1 MSSPNNQARRDF
13 IKQSGGTAL
22 GLSLSSF
29 VPGVGAGFVKEAL
42 AGQKTP
48 TYANW
53 EDIYRRMWKWD
64 KVTWGSH
71 TNQCW
76 PTGCKFYVYT
86 RNGIVWRE
94 EQTAHTDACN
104 SDYVDY
110 NPLGCQKGSA
120 FHNTLYGEER
130 LKYPLKRVGERGEGK
145 WKRVSWD
152 EATNDIADAILASYE
167 SQGPDGFVLDAPHTH
182 AGAPAYAGGFRMTR
196 LLGGV
201 FIDTTGDIGD
211 TYLGIRHT
219 FGKQMIGYSADNLLD
234 AEVIVL
240 TCSNW
245 SYTWPNGYHFVTEA
259 RYKGAE
265 IVVVAPDFNP
275 TSPAC
280 DIHVPVGVG
289 CDAAFW
295 LGVSKVIIDEKLY
308 HADFIREQTDLPVLV
323 RMDTGR
329 FLSEADI
336 EGPGKRDNQFYHFDT
351 ATRAL
356 HKSARG
362 TLKLDYVPALEGT
375 YEVTLHNGQ
384 PLKVQPVFDRLKVHL
399 QEYTPEKA
407 SIKSH
412 VPASVIREMGRKIA
426 TKRTC
431 TYVGFTSAK
440 NYHGDLMERSLLLAM
455 GLTGNWGKPG
465 TGFCFWAFPEDH
477 FIYLAL
483 SDKTVDEGGL
493 IDMAKA
499 SQAFAAKV
507 RETDPDATDEI
518 CNIHEEQAISEE
530 IGIVPPSFWLYYH
543 CGYDKLFDN
552 RDWSDPLF
560 TKTFGERL
568 NEGIAKGWWNKS
580 HLRPA
585 PDKTPQVLMLLSN
598 NPLRRKRSGAKL
610 YPEVLFP
617 KLTMIFAMETR
628 MSSSAMFAD
637 IVLPCAWYYEK
648 HDLTMAMVGNPFFT
662 YIDRAVEPP
671 GECKEEWAAMAMIM
685 KKVSERAKAR
695 GMTEFIDPAGHRRRY
710 DELYERFTMRGQ
722 LLTNEDCL
730 KEMTKVNV
738 TTGVFP
744 KGYTYE
750 QLRKDGQVKIHG
762 LGAGISA
769 FASANEFSPKKPFFP
784 LRWHVDDKK
793 VFPTQTRRAQFYFDH
808 EWYLEAGEALPVFK
822 QPPNI
827 GGNHPF
833 AITGGHPRVSIHSTH
848 LANAHLSRLHRGQP
862 VVHVNDGDAAELGL
876 QDGDMAVLYNDFAE
890 CEIMVRCAPNVQPKE
905 LIVYFWEAYQYKGW
919 KPYDIFLIGMPKALL
934 LARGYDQFS
943 FFYNNGSPPPATDRG
958 VRVSIRKA
966 AADEQT
972 RSAS

>member
-1 MSSPNNQARRDF
+1 MNSPDNEFRREF
-13 IKQSGGTAL
+13 IKQSGGLTL

-29 VPGVGAGFVKEAL
+29 APGSGLIGEAL
-42 AGQKTP
+42 AKSAAPSYSG
-48 TYANW
+48 W
-53 EDIYRRMWKWD
+53 EDIYRRMWTWD

-94 EQTAHTDACN
+94 EQTAHTDASN

-130 LKYPLKRVGERGEGK
+130 LKYPLKRVGKRGEGK

-152 EATNDIADAILASYE
+152 EATTEIADAILDSYQ

-196 LLGGV
+196 VMGGV

-219 FGKQMIGYSADNLLD
+219 FGKQMLGYSADNLLD
-234 AEVIVL
+234 AELIIL

-245 SYTWPNGYHFVTEA
+245 SYTWPNGYHWVTEA
-259 RYKGAE
+259 RYRGTE
-265 IVVVAPDFNP
+265 VVVIAPDFSP
-275 TSPAC
+275 TAPAC

-289 CDAAFW
+289 LDAAFW
-295 LGVSKVIIDEKLY
+295 LGVSHVIVEEKLY
-308 HADFIREQTDLPVLV
+308 QADFMREQTDLPVLV
-323 RMDTGR
+323 RMDSGR
-329 FLSEADI
+329 FLTEADM
-336 EGPGKRDNQFYHFDT
+336 EGADKRANQFYHHDT
-351 ATRAL
+351 ATGAL
-356 HKSARG
+356 KKASRG
-362 TLKLDYVPALEGT
+362 TLKLDCVPALEGT
-375 YEVTLHNGQ
+375 FTVTLHDGKQ
-384 PLKVQPVFDRLKVHL
+384 VTVQPVFERLKTHL
-399 QEYTPEKA
+399 KDYTPEQA
-407 SIKSH
+407 SKKSN
-412 VPASVIREMGRKIA
+412 VPVSIIRELARKIA
-426 TKRTC
+426 KLRTC
-431 TYVGFTSAK
+431 TYMGFSSAK
-440 NYHGDLMERSLLLAM
+440 NYHGDLMERSLLLTMA
-455 GLTGNWGKPG
+455 LTGNWGKPG

-483 SDKTVDEGGL
+483 SDKTVAEGGL
-493 IDMAKA
+493 VDMAKA

-507 RETDPDATDEI
+507 REDDPDATDEV
-518 CNIHEEQAISEE
+518 CNILEESAISEE
-530 IGIVPPSFWLYYH
+530 IGIVPPAFWLYNH
-543 CGYDKLFDN
+543 CGYDKLYN
-552 RDWSDPLF
+552 NLSWSDGDF
-560 TKTFGERL
+560 KGTFGDRL
-568 NEGIAKGWWNKS
+568 KEAVDKGWWNKS
-580 HLRPA
+580 HMRPA
-585 PDKTPQVLMLLSN
+585 PGKKPQVLMLLSN

-617 KLTMIFAMETR
+617 KLEMIFALEVR

-637 IVLPCAWYYEK
+637 IVLPCSWYYEK
-648 HDLTMAMVGNPFFT
+648 HDMTMAMVGNPFYT

-671 GECKEEWAAMAMIM
+671 GECKEEWAAIAMIL
-685 KKVSERAKAR
+685 KKVSERAKKR
-695 GMTEFIDPAGHRRRY
+695 GMTTFVDPAGRTQRY
-710 DELYERFTMRGQ
+710 EDLYDRYTMRGQ

-730 KEMTKVNV
+730 KEMAKVNEA
-738 TTGVFP
+738 TGVFP

-750 QLRKDGQVKIHG
+750 QFKKEGQVKIHG

-769 FASANEFSPKKPFFP
+769 YAAGNEFSPKKPFFP

-808 EWYLEAGEALPVFK
+808 EWYMEAGEALPVFK
-822 QPPNI
+822 TPPNI
-827 GGNHPF
+827 GGTHPF
-833 AITGGHPRVSIHSTH
+833 AITGGHPRVSIHSAH

-862 VVHVNDGDAAELGL
+862 VVHINDVVATQYGL
-876 QDGDMAVLYNDFAE
+876 NDGDMAVLYNDFAE
-890 CEIMVRCAPNVQPKE
+890 CEIMVRTAPNVQPSE

-919 KPYDIFLIGMPKALL
+919 KPYDIFLIGLPKALL
-934 LARGYDQFS
+934 LARGYEQFC

-966 AADEQT
+966 
-972 RSAS
+972 

>member
-1 MSSPNNQARRDF
+1 MNSPDNEFRREF
-13 IKQSGGTAL
+13 IKQTGGIDL
-22 GLSLSSF
+22 GLTLSSF
-29 VPGVGAGFVKEAL
+29 APAPGFIGKAVAGEASSS
-42 AGQKTP
+42 
-48 TYANW
+48 YASW
-53 EDIYRRMWKWD
+53 EDIYRRIWKWD

-104 SDYVDY
+104 SDYTDY

-145 WKRVSWD
+145 WQRITWD
-152 EATNDIADAILASYE
+152 EATEAIADSILDSY
-167 SQGPDGFVLDAPHTH
+167 QTTGPDGFVLDAPHTH
-182 AGAPAYAGGFRMTR
+182 AGAPAYAGGFRMTN

-219 FGKQMIGYSADNLLD
+219 FGKQMLGYSADNLLD
-234 AEVIVL
+234 AKLIIL

-245 SYTWPNGYHFVTEA
+245 SYTWPNGYHWVTEA
-259 RYKGAE
+259 RYRGAE
-265 IVVVAPDFNP
+265 IVVIAPDFSP
-275 TSPAC
+275 TAPAC
-280 DIHVPVGVG
+280 DMHIPVGVG
-289 CDAAFW
+289 KDAAFW
-295 LGVSKVIIDEKLY
+295 LGVSQVIVAEKLY
-308 HADFIREQTDLPVLV
+308 QPDFMREQTDLPLLV
-323 RMDTGR
+323 RSDSGR
-329 FLSEADI
+329 FLSEADM
-336 EGPGKRDNQFYHFDT
+336 EGAGKRENQFYHWD
-351 ATRAL
+351 ATTTSVKKA
-356 HKSARG
+356 SRG
-362 TLKLDYVPALEGT
+362 TLKLDFEPALEGT
-375 YEVTLHNGQ
+375 FKVTLHDGK
-384 PLKVQPVFDRLKVHL
+384 KVEVKPVFERLKTHL
-399 QEYTPEKA
+399 KNYTPELA
-407 SIKSH
+407 SKKSH
-412 VPASVIREMGRKIA
+412 VPKSMIIEMARKVS
-426 TKRTC
+426 KLRTC
-431 TYVGFTSAK
+431 TYMGFSSAK

-455 GLTGNWGKPG
+455 ALTANWGKPG

-477 FIYLAL
+477 FLYLAL

-493 IDMAKA
+493 VDMAKA
-499 SQAFAAKV
+499 SHAFAAKV
-507 RETDPDATDEI
+507 RETDPDATDEV
-518 CNIHEEQAISEE
+518 CNILEESAISEQ
-530 IGIVPPSFWLYYH
+530 IGMVPPAFWLYNH
-543 CGYDKLFDN
+543 CGYDKLYN
-552 RDWSDPLF
+552 NVAWSDGNF
-560 TKTFGERL
+560 KGTFGDRL
-568 NEGIAKGWWNKS
+568 KEAVDKGWWNKS
-580 HLRPA
+580 HMRPA
-585 PDKTPQVLMLLSN
+585 PGKSPQVLMILSN

-617 KLTMIFAMETR
+617 KLKMIFALEVR

-648 HDLTMAMVGNPFFT
+648 HDMSMAMVGNPFYT

-671 GECKEEWAAMAMIM
+671 GECKEEWAAIAMIM
-685 KKVSERAKAR
+685 KKISERAKTR
-695 GMTEFIDPAGHRRRY
+695 GMTTFLDTTGTERRFEDIY
-710 DELYERFTMRGQ
+710 SRFTMRGQ

-730 KEMTKVNV
+730 KEMAKVNEA
-738 TTGVFP
+738 TGVFP

-750 QLRKDGQVKIHG
+750 QFKKEGQVKIHG

-769 FASANEFSPKKPFFP
+769 FAAANEFSPKKPFFP

-808 EWYLEAGEALPVFK
+808 EWYLEAGEALPVYK
-822 QPPNI
+822 TPPNI

-848 LANAHLSRLHRGQP
+848 LANAHLNRLHRSQP
-862 VVHVNDGDAAELGL
+862 VVHMNDVDAHELGL
-876 QDGDMAVLYNDFAE
+876 KDGDMAKLFNDFAE
-890 CEIMVRCAPNVQPKE
+890 CEIMVRTAANVQPKQ

-919 KPYDIFLIGMPKALL
+919 KPYDIFLIGLPKALL
-934 LARGYDQFS
+934 LARGYEQFC

-966 AADEQT
+966 
-972 RSAS
+972 